1 MYNGYYHCR
10 LCNAIYKSC
19 GTGSEKIMMNC
30 MLQVTNS
37 ILKPNDP
44 EPQCPDMIS
53 IHFCDDG
60 SKGISDFIG
69 FKCEES

>member
-53 IHFCDDG
+53 IHFWLL
-60 SKGISDFIG
+60 SILFYTLPYKWLS
-69 FKCEES
+69 S